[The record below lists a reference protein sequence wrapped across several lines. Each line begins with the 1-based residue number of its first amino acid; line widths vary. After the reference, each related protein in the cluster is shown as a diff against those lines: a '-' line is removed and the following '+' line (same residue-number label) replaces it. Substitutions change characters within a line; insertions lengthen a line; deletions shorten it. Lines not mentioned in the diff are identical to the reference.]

1 MQRGLLIDEA
11 DGSAY
16 LEYKLGSVCREPNS
30 NKSHIQTIINFE
42 CANVTDTEPELVD
55 SSDCSYQFRWKHEAA
70 CTIKKTK
77 HPNCIVTNPNTGFTY
92 DLSSLQKHSANY
104 KWSGDYHHIFG
115 SFDFNLCGPMVNSKC
130 GDNAG
135 ICKSDGTNFGKAN
148 NELNIEDDQL
158 YLEYSEGDICEDGQR
173 KMTRINFN
181 CPYARTLAA
190 PSGNY
195 EQKLHRFN
203 VQQHT
208 RCFTLVNFPTEL
220 ACEHQVLC
228 EASSDDTNQV
238 FSFTKLR
245 KHQEN
250 YHVPN
255 VDPGKPEFV
264 LNVCGPLVSADVNST
279 ECSSH
284 SACTKVGNEFV
295 VSQCLK
301 INFQENIKEENF
313 QPILF

>member
-1 MQRGLLIDEA
+1 
-11 DGSAY
+11 
-16 LEYKLGSVCREPNS
+16 
-30 NKSHIQTIINFE
+30 
-42 CANVTDTEPELVD
+42 
-55 SSDCSYQFRWKHEAA
+55 
-70 CTIKKTK
+70 
-77 HPNCIVTNPNTGFTY
+77 
-92 DLSSLQKHSANY
+92 
-104 KWSGDYHHIFG
+104 
-115 SFDFNLCGPMVNSKC
+115 
-130 GDNAG
+130 
-135 ICKSDGTNFGKAN
+135 
-148 NELNIEDDQL
+148 
-158 YLEYSEGDICEDGQR
+158 
-173 KMTRINFN
+173 MTRINFN